1 MKIIFQSFN
10 IKYSDF
16 QKFITFRRNK
26 NPVSAKAGTTKKTL
40 YCPKS
45 AQKKTPEANRF
56 RSLFVRVDFAVTNC
70 NLHVADTIN
79 RR

>member
-16 QKFITFRRNK
+16 QKFITFRCNK
-26 NPVSAKAGTTKKTL
+26 NPVSAQQKPL

-56 RSLFVRVDFAVTNC
+56 RSLFVRVDFTVTNY
-70 NLHVADTIN
+70 NLHVADPIN

>member
-26 NPVSAKAGTTKKTL
+26 NPVSAKADTTKTTL
-40 YCPKS
+40 LPEVGT
-45 AQKKTPEANRF
+45 KKTPEANRF
-56 RSLFVRVDFAVTNC
+56 RSLFVRVDFAVTNY
-70 NLHVADTIN
+70 NLHVADPIN

>member
-26 NPVSAKAGTTKKTL
+26 NPVSAKAGTTKKHFTARSRH
-40 YCPKS
+40 K
-45 AQKKTPEANRF
+45 KKTPEANRF
-56 RSLFVRVDFAVTNC
+56 RSLFVRVDFAVTNY
-70 NLHVADTIN
+70 NLHVADPIN

>member
-26 NPVSAKAGTTKKTL
+26 NPVSAKASTTKNTL
-40 YCPKS
+40 LPEVDTK
-45 AQKKTPEANRF
+45 KKTPEANRF
-56 RSLFVRVDFAVTNC
+56 RSLFVIVDFAVTNC
-70 NLHVADTIN
+70 NLHVADPIN